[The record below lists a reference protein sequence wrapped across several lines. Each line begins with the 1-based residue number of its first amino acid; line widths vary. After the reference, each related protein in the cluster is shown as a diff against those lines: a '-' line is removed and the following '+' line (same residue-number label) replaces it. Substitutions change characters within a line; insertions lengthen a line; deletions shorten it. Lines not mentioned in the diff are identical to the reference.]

1 MELLRLPGGIASRFA
16 YGAIAYWGLNIA
28 LVIAEMRWHLL
39 ARLTAWDIA
48 ELVTLARMFH
58 R

>member
-1 MELLRLPGGIASRFA
+1 M
-16 YGAIAYWGLNIA
+16 YGAIIYWGLNVA

-39 ARLTAWDIA
+39 ARLTSWDI
-48 ELVTLARMFH
+48 EQFVTLAKMLH